1 MKRIIFILI
10 MAATWSG
17 CTDLEEEPIGILAPE
32 TFFTTTDNLQAAVD
46 GAYGHIASEQFWG
59 RKFTLSL
66 LLRGDMVTIGDPTTS
81 SRRIEVDEF
90 RMNGDN
96 GMVTSFWPRSY
107 AIIGSTNY
115 AIEGAASVEG
125 TEEEVNAIV
134 AQARFVRAFTYYHLV
149 RIFGEVP
156 YIDFAVR
163 EAEALSSIE
172 KTSVEEIY
180 EGIIE
185 DLEFA
190 KTWLPDQQPFRS
202 MPSKGTAAS
211 YLASVYLTIGNWQ
224 GAYDEAT
231 FVINNSGRFG
241 YALEA
246 DFQDLFDAT
255 KADGLVEH
263 IFSIDFKGLDVISG
277 APGIDFLP
285 PVTGMRGPDIEG
297 WSVAVPTVA
306 VFDSFDDNDYRK
318 AVSFDTEAVF
328 DGVTVPWQDFGTA
341 NRGVSRPHIA
351 KYYRFPGTAGNN
363 NRDSDHNYGAMRY
376 AEVLLIAAE
385 ASNELSGPTG
395 EAVDYINQIRA
406 RARNAA
412 GTMNNFP
419 EDLTSGL
426 SKDQLRDAILEERRI
441 ELAFEFKRW
450 YDIKRLNL
458 GMEVFGPTSME
469 PQTNFDSTR
478 DYLFPLPD
486 DELGRNPNL
495 LPQNPGY

>member
-1 MKRIIFILI
+1 MKKIIFTLVIATI
-10 MAATWSG
+10 MIG
-17 CTDLEEEPIGILAPE
+17 CTDLEEEPIGVLAPE
-32 TFFTTTDNLQAAVD
+32 SFFNTTDDLQAAVN
-46 GAYGHIASEQFWG
+46 GSYSYIASEEFWG
-59 RKFTLSL
+59 RKLTLSL
-66 LLRGDMVTIGDPTTS
+66 LLRGDMVTIGDMTTS
-81 SRRIEVDEF
+81 GRRIEVDEF
-90 RMNGDN
+90 RLNGDN
-96 GMVTSFWPRSY
+96 GMITNFWPRSY
-107 AIIGSTNY
+107 AIIGSANY
-115 AIEGAASVEG
+115 AIEGAASVQASN
-125 TEEEVNAIV
+125 EVKNAIV

-149 RIFGEVP
+149 RTFGEIP

-163 EAEALSSIE
+163 EAETLSSIS
-172 KTSVEEIY
+172 KTPVDEIY
-180 EGIIE
+180 QNIIE
-185 DLEFA
+185 DLEYA

-211 YLASVYLTIGNWQ
+211 YLASVHLTIGNWQ
-224 GAYDEAT
+224 DAYDEAT
-231 FVINNSGRFG
+231 FVINNKGRFG
-241 YALEA
+241 YDLEA

-263 IFSIDFKGLDVISG
+263 IFAIDFKGADATSNISRDYL
-277 APGIDFLP
+277 AS
-285 PVTGMRGPDIEG
+285 VTGMRGPANEG

-306 VFDSFDDNDYRK
+306 VFDSFDDSDYRK

-328 DGVTVPWQDFGTA
+328 DGVLVPWQDFGTA

-395 EAVDYINQIRA
+395 EAVDYVNQIRA

-412 GTMNNFP
+412 GTMNSFP
-419 EDLTSGL
+419 EDINAGL
-426 SKDQLRDAILEERRI
+426 SKDAFRDVILEERRI

-458 GMEVFGPTSME
+458 GMEVFGPTSLE
-469 PQTNFDSTR
+469 PQPNFDATR
-478 DYLFPLPD
+478 DYLFPLPN

>member
-1 MKRIIFILI
+1 MKKIIFALVI
-10 MAATWSG
+10 ATTMMG
-17 CTDLEEEPIGILAPE
+17 CTDLEEEPIGVLAPE
-32 TFFTTTDNLQAAVD
+32 SFFNTTDDLQAAVN
-46 GAYGHIASEQFWG
+46 GSYSYIASEEFWG
-59 RKFTLSL
+59 RKLTLSL

-81 SRRIEVDEF
+81 GRRIQVDL
-90 RMNGDN
+90 MDMDGDN
-96 GMVTSFWPRSY
+96 GMITAFWPRSY
-107 AIIGSTNY
+107 AIIGATNN
-115 AIEGAASVEG
+115 AIEGAASVEAS
-125 TEEEVNAIV
+125 EAVKNAIV

-163 EAEALSSIE
+163 EPEVLFTVG
-172 KTSVEEIY
+172 KTSVDEIY
-180 EGIIE
+180 ANIIA
-185 DLEFA
+185 DLEYA
-190 KTWLPDQQPFRS
+190 KSWLPDQQPFRS
-202 MPSKGTAAS
+202 IPSKGTAAS
-211 YLASVYLTIGNWQ
+211 YLASVHLTLGNWQ
-224 GAYDEAT
+224 EAYDEAT
-231 FVINNSGRFG
+231 FVINNKARFG
-241 YALEA
+241 YDLEA

-263 IFSIDFKGLDVISG
+263 VFSVDFKG
-277 APGIDFLP
+277 IDATSNLGRDFIP
-285 PVTGMRGPDIEG
+285 PLTGMRGPANEG
-297 WSVAVPTVA
+297 WSVAVPTVE
-306 VFDSFDDNDYRK
+306 VYDSFDDNDYRK

-328 DGVTVPWQDFGTA
+328 DGVLVPWQQFGTA

-351 KYYRFPGTAGNN
+351 KYYRLPGTAGTN

-395 EAVDYINQIRA
+395 EAVDYVNQIRT

-412 GTMNNFP
+412 GTMNSFP
-419 EDLTSGL
+419 EDINAGL
-426 SKDQLRDAILEERRI
+426 SKDAFRDVIIEERRI

-458 GMEVFGPTSME
+458 GMEVFGPTSLE
-469 PQTNFDSTR
+469 PQPNFDPTR
-478 DYLFPLPD
+478 DYLFPLPN